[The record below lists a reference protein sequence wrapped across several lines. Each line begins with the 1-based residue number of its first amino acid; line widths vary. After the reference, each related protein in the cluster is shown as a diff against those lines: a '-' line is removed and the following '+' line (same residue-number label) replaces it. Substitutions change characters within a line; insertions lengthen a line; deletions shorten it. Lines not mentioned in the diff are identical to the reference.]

1 MGNSGITAV
10 FLQVRLQ
17 STRLPQ
23 KALIKLAEKTVIEHA
38 MEALRLMKADIF
50 ALLTDYASG
59 EALKP
64 YAEKCGFEVFSGSEF
79 DVLSRFAM
87 AARKWKPD
95 RIVRATGDNPLVSW
109 TLADRACEIH
119 EKRGADFCGLLGMPL
134 GTGVEVLKAKSLLAA
149 DKEATDPYER
159 EHVSPF
165 LYFRRNRFSIL
176 RPYAP
181 AYALCDVEVTLD
193 TPEDYQFISRIYEE
207 LYHNEPISV
216 ERLVQ
221 WLLANPQYW
230 PECQKT
236 VAAGTS

>member
-1 MGNSGITAV
+1 MGNTGVTAV
-10 FLQVRLQ
+10 FLQARLQ
-17 STRLPQ
+17 STRLRRKVLLPLQ
-23 KALIKLAEKTVIEHA
+23 GKTVIEHA
-38 MEALRLMKADIF
+38 MDALRLMKAEVF
-50 ALLTDYASG
+50 ALLTDYDS
-59 EALKP
+59 LDVLSP
-64 YAEKCGFEVFSGSEF
+64 YAEKCGFEIFPGPEL

-87 AARKWKPD
+87 AARKWQPD

-119 EKRGADFCGLLGMPL
+119 KKKKADFCGLLGMPL
-134 GTGVEVLKAKSLLAA
+134 GTGVEVLKTESLLLA
-149 DKEATDPYER
+149 DAEAKDPYER

-165 LYFRRNRFSIL
+165 LYFRRNRFSIE

-193 TPEDYQFISRIYEE
+193 TPEDYRFITAIYDE

-216 ERLVQ
+216 ERLVK
-221 WLLANPQYW
+221 WLQENPHYLR
-230 PECQKT
+230 EFEKT